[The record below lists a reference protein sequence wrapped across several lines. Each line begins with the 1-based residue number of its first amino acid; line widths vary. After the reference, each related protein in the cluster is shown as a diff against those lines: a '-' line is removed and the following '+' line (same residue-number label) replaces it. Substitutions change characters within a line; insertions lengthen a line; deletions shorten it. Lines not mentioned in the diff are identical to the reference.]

1 MRRFS
6 KGGAA
11 LSPEMRDDAMG
22 RQHRERKPDKARCRS
37 DARNTFPE
45 HLPLLLEFAVPLGF
59 EKSAANRGF
68 YEKGDRRG
76 SNPRPSL
83 EPQVRGRGFR
93 SIEMGFWWVGQ

>member
-1 MRRFS
+1 LQSFS

-45 HLPLLLEFAVPLGF
+45 HLPLLLELAVPLGF
-59 EKSAANRGF
+59 EEPAA
-68 YEKGDRRG
+68 DREFMR
-76 SNPRPSL
+76 RVTDRARTRDL
-83 EPQVRGRGFR
+83 R
-93 SIEMGFWWVGQ
+93 SHNLSKLYCR